1 MKKLI
6 VCLTLAA
13 FAVVTTQA
21 GGEACDKSKAAA
33 CSSTK
38 ASAQAKAGTACS
50 AQSKAVAK
58 NKSDC
63 CPSGKASAKTAKKND
78 HKLRGAARLAI

>member
-21 GGEACDKSKAAA
+21 GDKACDKSKAAA

-58 NKSDC
+58 KKSDC
-63 CPSGKASAKTAKKND
+63 CPSAKTAKKND